1 MSVET
6 FGPEY
11 VRPARKECEHCECCT
26 EALCARGATT
36 ILECLGCTAAPE
48 TRATVAG
55 CPCSS
60 EETPGTAA
68 WRAGR
73 LRVTQ
78 LALDEERRL
87 PDDQVEVLR
96 LVADLGD
103 PVESQ
108 EQVFAL
114 AARRFVGMVGSH
126 PELTELGA
134 VYLRALEEE
143 RVESAASVVAVDS
156 TTRTAEVMVYA
167 IGPELVTV
175 LLDQLLVATEL
186 TAEELVGRPLAV
198 MTNLPGSVEDVVLT
212 GIRLLPPPVV
222 AEKGTGRVDDALS
235 PVPAS
240 EAPTAVLPVVEVLG
254 GIPAAVIPVAVV
266 PPAGDGQA
274 LTETA
279 AVMPL
284 AEAPQAAIGEE
295 GGR

>member
-1 MSVET
+1 MTTET

-11 VRPARKECEHCECCT
+11 VRPATARKDCANCPCCT

-78 LALDEERRL
+78 HALDEERRL
-87 PDDQVEVLR
+87 PDDQVAALR

-103 PVESQ
+103 PVDYP
-108 EQVFAL
+108 EQVLAL
-114 AARRFVGMVGSH
+114 TARRYVGMVGSH

-143 RVESAASVVAVDS
+143 RVESAASVVEVDS
-156 TTRTAEVMVYA
+156 KARTALVMVYA
-167 IGPELVTV
+167 VGPKPVTV
-175 LLDQLLVATEL
+175 LVDQLTAATEL
-186 TAEELVGRPLAV
+186 TAEELVGRPMAV
-198 MTNLPGSVEDVVLT
+198 MTNLPEQPEDVVLT
-212 GIRLLPPPVV
+212 GIRLLPLLEA
-222 AEKGTGRVDDALS
+222 AEAPADAEEGDGRVDDALS
-235 PVPAS
+235 PAPAS
-240 EAPTAVLPVVEVLG
+240 EAPTAVIPVVAIPPG
-254 GIPAAVIPVAVV
+254 GTDPIADTV
-266 PPAGDGQA
+266 
-274 LTETA
+274 
-279 AVMPL
+279 VMPL
-284 AEAPQAAIGEE
+284 AEAPLAAGTS
-295 GGR
+295 GGAA